1 MARVNSP
8 WMHGYCAIA
17 HALFSMLSKHTMMQG
32 PSHILVVLGKI
43 CNMSGMMVGDD
54 QRVAEVMG
62 CQKSV
67 QFMQE
72 TLQTQVPVKKC
83 VRGNTGYTVG
93 LDSNTAPR

>member
-1 MARVNSP
+1 
-8 WMHGYCAIA
+8 
-17 HALFSMLSKHTMMQG
+17 MLSRHTMMQG

-43 CNMSGMMVGDD
+43 CNMSGMMVGDE
-54 QRVAEVMG
+54 QRVAQVMG

-67 QFMQE
+67 QFMHE